1 MIDYAKRFRVQESRR
16 HFTVFCNIVR
26 HKILPYAYPDGRYN
40 GVEVFVGQHFAERM
54 VDREFKADFTSRI
67 LSYVFEKHMDKL
79 HQDVDTFIH
88 YGSVAILLNSKFK
101 EDGVLRVRLNTVIEF
116 VGDNFAKEK
125 KQIPLQHIV
134 IDSNELVGYKPI
146 SYDVKL

>member
-54 VDREFKADFTSRI
+54 VDRSVDNVLVGKI
-67 LSYVFEKHMDKL
+67 LSYTFENHMDKID
-79 HQDVDTFIH
+79 HDVDTFIRH
-88 YGSVAILLNSKFK
+88 KDMGILLNSKHK
-101 EDGVLRVRLNTVIEF
+101 EDGRFRIRINTVIFFNESSYI
-116 VGDNFAKEK
+116 KEK
-125 KQIPLQHIV
+125 KQMPLQCLDIS
-134 IDSNELVGYKPI
+134 IEDLTDYTPI
-146 SYDVKL
+146 SLR